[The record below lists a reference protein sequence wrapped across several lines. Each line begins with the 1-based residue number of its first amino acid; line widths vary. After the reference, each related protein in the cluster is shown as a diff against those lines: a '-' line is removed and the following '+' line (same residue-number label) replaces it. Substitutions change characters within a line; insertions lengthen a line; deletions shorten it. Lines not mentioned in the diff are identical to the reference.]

1 MGELYQS
8 GLGASSSGES
18 IHPVIDTL
26 EMRLRC
32 ELLREAQEAN
42 DPNTIVVKALEYAAE
57 AEQRISSLSARVR
70 TLESLANT
78 DELSGLLNRRGFYDV
93 VRRELHSA
101 ARYDETGVLAYI
113 DLDDFK
119 QINDSHGHAAGDEVL
134 RTVGRQLGTNIRATD
149 FAARLGGDEFAVLF
163 VRADHI
169 PGRER
174 ARNMLAELNS
184 LQISWKRTK
193 ISVSASMGLA
203 NYDHETAFEELMA
216 RSDRAMYRDKKRA
229 R

>member
-8 GLGASSSGES
+8 GLGAPTSGES

-101 ARYDETGVLAYI
+101 ARYDETGVLI
-113 DLDDFK
+113 STLM
-119 QINDSHGHAAGDEVL
+119 ISSRSTIPMVM
-134 RTVGRQLGTNIRATD
+134 RRATRYC
-149 FAARLGGDEFAVLF
+149 APSAV
-163 VRADHI
+163 
-169 PGRER
+169 
-174 ARNMLAELNS
+174 S
-184 LQISWKRTK
+184 
-193 ISVSASMGLA
+193 
-203 NYDHETAFEELMA
+203 
-216 RSDRAMYRDKKRA
+216 
-229 R
+229 